1 MILLRTISNFLG
13 IVFFF
18 LVVTACEDWLSVSPS
33 SEVRYDDLF
42 SHKNGFKD
50 QLTGIYTAMCT
61 ESLYGANLTYG
72 MVDVLGQ
79 QYVWTL
85 ETGNYYHLNR
95 FEYTNKTSISVIDN
109 TWNKMY
115 NAIVNTNILLK
126 GIREFTGVLSAD
138 ESQIYEGEA
147 LGLRAFLHFYI
158 LRLFGKS
165 YTTGPDT
172 KAIPYVT
179 EVSNKV
185 IPLSTVSE
193 VLNSIVADLEKAKR
207 LLKNDPVK
215 VGGLVTPF
223 LGNRNFHFNYYAVC
237 AALARVYLYKN
248 DRENALTNAL
258 EVINANK
265 YPWVKQEN
273 VTTPTREA
281 RDGIF
286 LTESIFM
293 LNNTDLDNLTG
304 KYLREGFTSDKSNL
318 LTMSQEVID
327 QIFEKEKYGSF
338 DWRLNYYFEVQK
350 ETFYGS
356 SKLWQ
361 FRTMPAAY
369 RNQQPLIRIS
379 EMYLIAAECAAS
391 RTEAISY
398 FNTLRHHRGFDAGSD
413 LSEIISEEILRN
425 EIGKEYRKEF
435 IGEGQWFFYCKR
447 INRKEL
453 PNAIVPFNENYYVLP
468 LPDQEIEYGNRF
480 QKTAK

>member
-1 MILLRTISNFLG
+1 MIPIRTINNFLG

-147 LGLRAFLHFYI
+147 LGLRAFLHFDI

-165 YTTGPDT
+165 YTTGPDA

-215 VGGLVTPF
+215 ARGLVTPF

-304 KYLREGFTSDKSNL
+304 KYLREGFTSDESNL
-318 LTMSQEVID
+318 LTMS
-327 QIFEKEKYGSF
+327 
-338 DWRLNYYFEVQK
+338 
-350 ETFYGS
+350 
-356 SKLWQ
+356 
-361 FRTMPAAY
+361 
-369 RNQQPLIRIS
+369 
-379 EMYLIAAECAAS
+379 
-391 RTEAISY
+391 
-398 FNTLRHHRGFDAGSD
+398 
-413 LSEIISEEILRN
+413 
-425 EIGKEYRKEF
+425 
-435 IGEGQWFFYCKR
+435 
-447 INRKEL
+447 
-453 PNAIVPFNENYYVLP
+453 
-468 LPDQEIEYGNRF
+468 
-480 QKTAK
+480 